1 MTVSIT
7 NQKDAHVRCQTNG
20 RRRNMNDC
28 QCQTVFAI
36 AKGLQSTAL
45 LILRG
50 EKGVD
55 CKPLA
60 GEDGAKRAL
69 NSDEIFFLLNMLEI
83 EGFIILWSYMNVNG

>member
-20 RRRNMNDC
+20 RRRSMNDC

-69 NSDEIFFLLNMLEI
+69 NSDEMFF
-83 EGFIILWSYMNVNG
+83 SSKYA